1 MSIKKETVNDSLTL
15 LSRTEGLT
23 FGTDAL
29 LLAAY
34 MPSGYARAIE
44 YGAGTGIISML
55 ALNRNKIERVDALE
69 VQAAYAALIEENAKE
84 NGLCDRLRGVCTD
97 LRDYTSEC
105 VDLIYTNPP
114 YMKTT
119 SGKHNEND
127 EKTVA
132 RHEVFGTIDDF
143 LACAKVHLRWGGDFF
158 AVYRPDRLCDLIAA
172 MRTHGIEPKRM
183 TLVHADAE
191 SEPSMM
197 LIEGRRG
204 GKGGMTVTPP
214 LLLYKDRS
222 HSEYGE
228 DMREILETGYFPARF
243 DVRRKEKRKK
253 G

>member
-34 MPSGYARAIE
+34 LSSGYTRALE

-55 ALNRNKIERVDALE
+55 ALTRNKAERIEALE
-69 VQAAYAALIEENAKE
+69 VQSVYAELIQRNAEE
-84 NGLCDRLRGVCTD
+84 NGLSDRLTSVYTD
-97 LRDYTSEC
+97 VREYTCKE
-105 VDLIYTNPP
+105 VDLIFTNPP

-119 SGKHNEND
+119 SGKHNLSD

-143 LACAKVHLRWGGDFF
+143 LACARKHLRWGGDFY

-183 TLVHADAE
+183 TLVHADADA
-191 SEPSMM
+191 EPSMM
-197 LIEGRRG
+197 LVEGKRG
-204 GKGGMTVTPP
+204 GRGGMCVTPP

-222 HSEYGE
+222 HSEYSE
-228 DMREILETGYFPARF
+228 DMIQILNTGYFPDKF
-243 DVRRKEKRKK
+243 DIRRKTTRKK